1 MGIVVDPLKAFR
13 TCHGY
18 KIDHE
23 LILWSEGVI
32 GTLSD
37 EQEYLC
43 RKIIIENAKGGPKV
57 FYSVEDA
64 LEAEVE
70 EVPPKKIGQ
79 VMAIRTCA
87 HLLDMA
93 EDAKLITGRKD
104 VWAFMDYCLAKLG
117 YGKVDREVPDHI
129 KKFIDEMLTK
139 EEIKKGADK
148 IVKLKSI

>member
-1 MGIVVDPLKAFR
+1 MGLVVGSLKAFR

-37 EQEYLC
+37 EQEHLC

-70 EVPPKKIGQ
+70 EVPPKKVGQ

-93 EDAKLITGRKD
+93 EDAKLITGRRD

-117 YGKVDREVPDHI
+117 YGKVDREVPDYI
-129 KKFIDEMLTK
+129 KEFIDKSLEK
-139 EEIKKGADK
+139 EDIKKGLTKLDK
-148 IVKLKSI
+148 LRSL